1 VQVKVEGLDL
11 MMILDTGSAYSF
23 ISSADWEKIGK
34 PELKPTQIVLWDTS
48 NKILP
53 LTGQC
58 TISCEYNG
66 QKAKVPVF
74 VYNGQHNPLIGTNW
88 FPQFKFDF
96 NNIFAKITFNQT
108 ACKTKPIQSS
118 SSTEKTLV
126 PEKISVPEPDVKEIQ
141 EELKLPEIE
150 KKKEKNV
157 WKSGL
162 DVLKNIFKRKQKK
175 DKTKDKKKKDKLKKE

>member
-150 KKKEKNV
+150 KKK
-157 WKSGL
+157 
-162 DVLKNIFKRKQKK
+162 
-175 DKTKDKKKKDKLKKE
+175 KKKLPT